1 MVTSAS
7 ERGSFHPAES
17 SVAAKACRLCVTWSV
32 HCGPFEY
39 VCASAWAVTVF
50 WRPRL
55 VTMRVCDLFAGLG
68 GFTCGA
74 LKAGARVVLAVDSD
88 PVPLKLLGA
97 NAPQTTTVVATL
109 GKDEVDLPPPAPD
122 LHIHLSTPCT
132 ELSVARNKGRTPA
145 SINSGLDMIRWAV
158 ELVLER
164 GDSSWSLENVATK
177 ATRALLSE
185 LQAAHPERVAFAL
198 FDSADFGAPQSRVR
212 LIAGPKKLVRM
223 LQGIP
228 SARRVS
234 VRDAFA
240 KHSLAPSALF
250 VKNQTRGCDGTPTV
264 RTVET
269 QSFTVCA
276 SHGLTWCDADGKSL
290 KVMTARDSAILMG
303 FPLSWQLPKGSRVS
317 QQAVGN
323 AICVSLSMA
332 ITLAAMAVLKGEAV
346 VAALEQTK
354 EREVAHVTLSKH
366 RRLRRR
372 VDKLERVLA
381 SRD

>member
-1 MVTSAS
+1 MAHVST
-7 ERGSFHPAES
+7 
-17 SVAAKACRLCVTWSV
+17 
-32 HCGPFEY
+32 
-39 VCASAWAVTVF
+39 CASAWAVTVF

-109 GKDEVDLPPPAPD
+109 GEDEVDLPPPAPD

-132 ELSVARNKGRTPA
+132 ELSIARNKGRTPE
-145 SINSGLDMIRWAV
+145 SINNGLDMIRWAV

-212 LIAGPKKLVRM
+212 LIAGPKKLIRNSSECCRAYQARGECRYATRSQSTRSHHRPFSSRIKHVAVTVR
-223 LQGIP
+223 QP
-228 SARRVS
+228 CARSRHRAS
-234 VRDAFA
+234 LFA
-240 KHSLAPSALF
+240 PATGS
-250 VKNQTRGCDGTPTV
+250 RGATPT
-264 RTVET
+264 
-269 QSFTVCA
+269 
-276 SHGLTWCDADGKSL
+276 
-290 KVMTARDSAILMG
+290 ARA
-303 FPLSWQLPKGSRVS
+303 
-317 QQAVGN
+317 
-323 AICVSLSMA
+323 
-332 ITLAAMAVLKGEAV
+332 
-346 VAALEQTK
+346 
-354 EREVAHVTLSKH
+354 
-366 RRLRRR
+366 
-372 VDKLERVLA
+372 
-381 SRD
+381 